1 MTSAMKKTAL
11 ILLIVLVVLGV
22 VGYFGA
28 KSLFSDKKTAQ
39 SVDDTNIQ
47 EESMK
52 RLPDD
57 AVSAEVSLNY
67 NKTRAIVKVTKFPQ
81 NAKAIDY
88 EVLYTADLK
97 DANNMPRGS
106 NGKVSSPGTD
116 GFMKEVLLGTCSK
129 NVCTYEKNPRD
140 FKLRLKITQE
150 NGEKVIW
157 EKSFPGI

>member
-1 MTSAMKKTAL
+1 MKKIAI

-22 VGYFGA
+22 VGYFGV
-28 KSLFSDKKTAQ
+28 KSLFSEKKADQ
-39 SVDDTNIQ
+39 GADDTNFP

-52 RLPDD
+52 RLPED

-67 NKTRAIVKVTKFPQ
+67 NKTRAIVKVTKFPK
-81 NAKAIDY
+81 NAKAVEY

-106 NGKVSSPGTD
+106 NGKVSSPGAD

-129 NVCTYEKNPRD
+129 SVCTYEKNPRD
-140 FKLRLKITQE
+140 FKLKLRITQE
-150 NGEKVIW
+150 NGERAIW